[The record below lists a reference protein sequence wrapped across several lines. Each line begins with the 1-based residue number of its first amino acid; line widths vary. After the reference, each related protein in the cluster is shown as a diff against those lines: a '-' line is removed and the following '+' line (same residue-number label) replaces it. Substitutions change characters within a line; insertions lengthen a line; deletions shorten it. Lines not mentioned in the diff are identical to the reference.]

1 MKDSQDYRITKEM
14 LSNKDLQI
22 GYRSKIVFL
31 KTIAVIVWQ
40 RKLQTADGNL
50 TGN

>member
-1 MKDSQDYRITKEM
+1 MEGGQVNWITKEM